1 MDAAIWR
8 ERWVRRKLSRKLPRP
23 VDDFGWRWS
32 EPPARRPGESARLA
46 GIDRIGAETL
56 RVRGDGIG
64 ISSPIWRGKWN
75 NSRGLAYSH
84 GAGAAAAACESCG
97 SLLLDRFFVVRSN
110 VSVIRLANQTDVE
123 RWTMPGIY
131 LVASIFLSGRKR
143 EHSMITRANCGGFLF
158 CSQLDATRLRYRGLV
173 LAIRVKAKR

>member
-1 MDAAIWR
+1 MQPYGGKDGSVESYPENHPDLSMILGGASHRRGDQGRVLGWLESI
-8 ERWVRRKLSRKLPRP
+8 ESVRKRYASGATGSESPRP
-23 VDDFGWRWS
+23 S
-32 EPPARRPGESARLA
+32 GEEN
-46 GIDRIGAETL
+46 G
-56 RVRGDGIG
+56 
-64 ISSPIWRGKWN
+64 N
-75 NSRGLAYSH
+75 NSCGLAYSH
-84 GAGAAAAACESCG
+84 GAGAVAACESCG